1 MWTVRLIFLWI
12 FAVAVIYFDLR
23 YRRVPN
29 RLILGAAAAGLTL
42 SAAGGWSACRAALCG
57 MVLGIVLLYPAFLLG
72 MVGGGDV
79 KALAVIGIAT
89 GPELLWVSFACG
101 VAAGG
106 LAGALMLL
114 TRRLRH
120 AAGRARPPYSR
131 GHVRTLPYAGILSL
145 CAAVSAL
152 FL

>member
-12 FAVAVIYFDLR
+12 FAVAVLYYDLR

-42 SAAGGWSACRAALCG
+42 STVGGWSASRAALCG
-57 MVLGIVLLYPAFLLG
+57 MMLGIVLLYPAFLLG

-79 KALAVIGIAT
+79 KTLAVIGIAA
-89 GPELLWVSFACG
+89 GPDLLWSSFICG

-106 LAGALMLL
+106 LAGILVLL
-114 TRRLRH
+114 AGRLRR
-120 AAGRARPPYSR
+120 AAGKAGAADSESLA
-131 GHVRTLPYAGILSL
+131 RTLPYAGILSL
-145 CAAVSAL
+145 CAAVFAI
-152 FL
+152 FP

>member
-29 RLILGAAAAGLTL
+29 RLILGAAAAGLML
-42 SAAGGWSACRAALCG
+42 SAAGGWSACRSSLCG
-57 MVLGIVLLYPAFLLG
+57 MVMGIVLLYPAFLLS

-106 LAGALMLL
+106 LAAVFVLL
-114 TRRLRH
+114 AGRLRN
-120 AAGRARPPYSR
+120 AAGRARPSPPK
-131 GHVRTLPYAGILSL
+131 GLVRTLPYAGILSL